1 MFGDDIFMKFA
12 YKLQELRK
20 GSGMSQEEFAELLG
34 VSRQSVSKW
43 ESGKGYPEID
53 KLIFISNYFN
63 TSLDLL
69 LKDTS
74 DYNSNPSINRSTS
87 KKSSRKKKKSN
98 SICLT
103 KQNYI
108 NNSSKDNPTM
118 YISDPVPKKNV
129 KDYPLTTAN
138 VSKSSQ
144 LRKVNNYQFGSKK
157 KKINVVKVAGVL
169 LAICVGAILSTV
181 GISISN
187 SNDTYVETTMVVEND
202 ISYAD
207 NYEYNLYNYQWEEL
221 YDDEFELSEYEQSLL
236 EDIDFESETIL
247 IDTNGGVYSSG
258 YDVVCVYRDA
268 QNDMRNTLNC
278 MNLYSKYVSF
288 DYYENSHF
296 LEVYSYDLDEWIV
309 INDRMLRIYPNQWD
323 NDVSYQIPSQMY
335 IDDFDILS
343 SSVEDWK
350 NYNNYPFENVF
361 RINTQSYAVV
371 SSDILDLCMSATEDR
386 KDLNMS
392 QYIRIYE
399 EYNNKFE
406 LVEYSNSNLAFV
418 PKDFIM
424 VNILDIDNNQDEV
437 ISESVDE
444 IGQVVINQDAS
455 VNINVAEEN
464 EITEDNEVIE
474 E

>member
-1 MFGDDIFMKFA
+1 MKFA

-103 KQNYI
+103 KQDSI

-169 LAICVGAILSTV
+169 AICVGAIFTAIGV
-181 GISISN
+181 SISN
-187 SNDTYVETTMVVEND
+187 KDTYSNDIYVETTMAVEDD
-202 ISYAD
+202 IAYAD
-207 NYEYNLYNYQWEEL
+207 NYEYNLYKYQWEEL

-236 EDIDFESETIL
+236 EDINFESEAIL
-247 IDTNGGVYSSG
+247 IDTNGNVYSSG

-288 DYYENSHF
+288 DYYEDAHF

-323 NDVSYQIPSQMY
+323 NDVSYQVPSKAY
-335 IDDFDILS
+335 IDSGDILS
-343 SSVEDWK
+343 SSVEDWQ

-361 RINTQSYAVV
+361 RINAQSYAVV
-371 SSDILDLCMSATEDR
+371 SSDILDLCMSATDDR
-386 KDLNMS
+386 KNLNMS

-399 EYNNKFE
+399 DYNNKYE
-406 LVEYSNSNLAFV
+406 LVNYSNNHLAFV

-424 VNILDIDNNQDEV
+424 VNVSDIDNNQSEV
-437 ISESVDE
+437 VSESQEE
-444 IGQVVINQDAS
+444 INQVVINQDGS
-455 VNINVAEEN
+455 IDIDVAEED
-464 EITEDNEVIE
+464 EIIEDNEVIE
-474 E
+474 QEE